1 MKMRKNQYRARNLYV
16 KKWLNQSRKC
26 INRKMGNANSP
37 SNSFLEKMPMRV
49 CFCAPKI
56 EGRFSSAGTQ
66 LEQIYN
72 IMEIMYRVSKK
83 SS

>member
-1 MKMRKNQYRARNLYV
+1 MMEKTELREAVQKP
-16 KKWLNQSRKC
+16 
-26 INRKMGNANSP
+26 GNTNSP
-37 SNSFLEKMPMRV
+37 SNSIIEKPCVRV
-49 CFCAPKI
+49 CFRALKI